1 MRRFTFAV
9 GLLIVSATGG
19 TAALAGPAAHRATI
33 EVYPGP
39 NAVNDALAIANDGD
53 TLNIHGGTY
62 PEQVRVSTPNLTLQA
77 AGDGVAI
84 VDGGCAANTTLAIR
98 AEGVTIEGL
107 HVTGA
112 ANGFEPHEIDFSY
125 VTTGSVIDTVEIDT
139 CNAQYGI
146 NLFEAGSINVIG
158 NFTSGFSDSGIY
170 VGFITSTPHGP
181 LVVRGNTSDG
191 NERGIIVEDI
201 SGGTVRVLA
210 NHASNNQTSGI
221 YLTGSTG
228 VVVGNNR
235 VLDNGTSGIELDPFS
250 DHNLIRS
257 NRAKGHQYDLA
268 NDGGSGNCWMD
279 NVYTTSFGTIS
290 C

>member
-1 MRRFTFAV
+1 
-9 GLLIVSATGG
+9 LI
-19 TAALAGPAAHRATI
+19 
-33 EVYPGP
+33 
-39 NAVNDALAIANDGD
+39 
-53 TLNIHGGTY
+53 
-62 PEQVRVSTPNLTLQA
+62 QA

-250 DHNLIRS
+250 DHNLVRS

-268 NDGGSGNCWMD
+268 NDGGSGKLLDGQRLHHELRDHQLLRACRPRLH
-279 NVYTTSFGTIS
+279 
-290 C
+290 